1 MATWKPKLIPRKTL
15 NGRRLTQS
23 VDEFGLPTDSAPVTF
38 DVENAGVQPVTGN
51 QLDVLPEGYRDRKNY
66 RVYTTTPV
74 FTAEEASSNLADE
87 IEAYPGVW
95 CKVIKVEPWGYGLQS
110 HYLAYVSE
118 VNER

>member
-15 NGRRLTQS
+15 NGRRRTQT
-23 VDEFGLPTDSAPVTF
+23 VDEFGLPTESETTF
-38 DVENAGVQPVTGN
+38 TVENAGVQPVAGN
-51 QLDVLPEGYRDRKNY
+51 QLDVLPEGYRDRKNH

-74 FTAEEASSNLADE
+74 FTAKEATNGLADQ

-95 CKVIKVEPWGYGLQS
+95 CDVIKVEPWDYGLQS

-118 VNER
+118 ENER